1 MDMDNAR
8 YYWLALSTIRG
19 LGAKRMKN
27 LLQYFGNPV
36 SIWQASRKELENI
49 IGSQALASKI
59 VAEREKIDLDHLLEV
74 LDKNKIG
81 FLTVFDED
89 YPGPLKNISDPPPV
103 LYYKGEL
110 NFSYPAVAIVG
121 ARGCS
126 NYGKKVAE
134 NFACQ
139 LAERGVVVI
148 SGLARGIDTYAHIGA
163 LRAKGKTIAVI
174 ACGLDIVYPPENK
187 KLYMEIQ
194 HEGSLLSEYPP
205 GVEPLSGHF
214 PQRNRIISGLSQ
226 GILVVEAADRSGSLI
241 TAAIA
246 REQGRKLFAIPGNID
261 RPQSRGCNKLIK
273 EGAKLVTKVE
283 DVLEE
288 LFLYRGDLD
297 ISNGKNKEITYP
309 VLSPEEKEVLKLFEK
324 ELELT
329 VDEIIRLT
337 EKSPATVN
345 TILLQLE
352 LKGLLSRGP
361 GKKYSFMG
369 LQSILKPI

>member
-1 MDMDNAR
+1 MKEAR
-8 YYWLALSTIRG
+8 HYWLALSTIKG
-19 LGAKRMKN
+19 LGSRRMKK
-27 LLQYFGNPV
+27 LLEYFEDPLE
-36 SIWQASRKELENI
+36 IWQAGQRDLEYVT
-49 IGSQALASKI
+49 GSPALARKI
-59 VAEREKIDLDHLLEV
+59 VEERERIDLDRLLETIDQKEIAYITL
-74 LDKNKIG
+74 LDEG
-81 FLTVFDED
+81 
-89 YPGPLKNISDPPPV
+89 YPEELKNISDPPPV

-309 VLSPEEKEVLKLFEK
+309 VLTPEEKEVLKLFEK

>member
-110 NFSYPAVAIVG
+110 NFSFPAVAIVG